1 MTIKKFE
8 ELEIWQEAGEL
19 SKIAFQLT
27 KKRNFKSDF
36 ELKDQIRGSSGSTM
50 DNIAEG
56 FVRNGKREFIQFL
69 SIAKGSCG
77 ETRSQAYRTF
87 DYGYINKEELDNL
100 VRRCT
105 ILSKKISSLMGY
117 LKKSNLNGSKYKQP

>member
-1 MTIKKFE
+1 MTIRKFE
-8 ELEIWQEAGEL
+8 ELEIWQEARGL
-19 SKIAFQLT
+19 SKIVFQLT
-27 KKRNFKSDF
+27 NKRNFKSDF

-56 FVRNGKREFIQFL
+56 FERNGKREFIQFL

-77 ETRSQAYRTF
+77 ETRSQAYRTI